1 MRKSKWIVL
10 LMVAVLAFSL
20 VGCGSEPAEEPAGEE
35 SGDLEPVTLS
45 LAFSAADA
53 SPTGLAAKELKAMIE
68 EKSEGKITIDI
79 YPDAQLGG
87 DRELIEGAQNENI
100 DIISMTTAPL
110 VNFIPELAVFD
121 MPMVFS
127 DIETARAVMDGGY
140 YQELEG
146 MFETAGL
153 KLLMA
158 NPDSF
163 RQMSSNIPVYE
174 LADFD
179 GIKIRTMENKYHMA
193 FWEELGATPTPLA
206 FGELYIAL
214 QQGLVHAQEN
224 PYATLIASKL
234 NEQQDYVLD
243 TNHIMFLNTTSINE
257 NVFNNLPEEYQNI
270 LTESFEEAREIA
282 FEISREEDQKAL
294 DEVIEAGTEFIEVS
308 DELRSEMQEAAQP
321 VYEMIAEEIG
331 QDSVDALFEAIEEV
345 Q

>member
-1 MRKSKWIVL
+1 
-10 LMVAVLAFSL
+10 
-20 VGCGSEPAEEPAGEE
+20 
-35 SGDLEPVTLS
+35 
-45 LAFSAADA
+45 
-53 SPTGLAAKELKAMIE
+53 
-68 EKSEGKITIDI
+68 
-79 YPDAQLGG
+79 
-87 DRELIEGAQNENI
+87 
-100 DIISMTTAPL
+100 
-110 VNFIPELAVFD
+110 
-121 MPMVFS
+121 
-127 DIETARAVMDGGY
+127 
-140 YQELEG
+140 
-146 MFETAGL
+146 
-153 KLLMA
+153 
-158 NPDSF
+158 
-163 RQMSSNIPVYE
+163 
-174 LADFD
+174 
-179 GIKIRTMENKYHMA
+179 MA

-243 TNHIMFLNTTSINE
+243 TNHIMFLNTTSINQ

>member
-1 MRKSKWIVL
+1 
-10 LMVAVLAFSL
+10 
-20 VGCGSEPAEEPAGEE
+20 
-35 SGDLEPVTLS
+35 
-45 LAFSAADA
+45 
-53 SPTGLAAKELKAMIE
+53 
-68 EKSEGKITIDI
+68 
-79 YPDAQLGG
+79 
-87 DRELIEGAQNENI
+87 
-100 DIISMTTAPL
+100 
-110 VNFIPELAVFD
+110 
-121 MPMVFS
+121 
-127 DIETARAVMDGGY
+127 
-140 YQELEG
+140 
-146 MFETAGL
+146 
-153 KLLMA
+153 MA

-243 TNHIMFLNTTSINE
+243 TNHIMFLNTTSINQ